1 MGRIWKAA
9 QQLMSRLVL
18 IVLAATAIATFASW
32 RLAKFNEREHIH
44 KMTRLAASAVEA
56 DLRSDMEA
64 WMLGQIRLAK
74 MWEFGEPTYSQWT
87 AFAGLYL
94 EHHPG
99 CVAIVCLDPKY
110 QERWVREYPW
120 RETSA
125 RQFSCSALG
134 IRIRPHFQSC
144 SLLRRARNNGSRW
157 CLSIKK
163 AGSVAT
169 FWAIS
174 RFSAPLKA
182 CWTISRASISPSPS
196 VKLVC
201 LVLNCHSTAETMRKD
216 GPRVLMFPFPTPRG
230 S

>member
-18 IVLAATAIATFASW
+18 IVLAATAIATFTSW
-32 RLAKFNEREHIH
+32 RLAKLNEREHIH

-99 CVAIVCLDPKY
+99 CVAIVWLDPKY
-110 QERWVREYPW
+110 QERWV
-120 RETSA
+120 
-125 RQFSCSALG
+125 
-134 IRIRPHFQSC
+134 
-144 SLLRRARNNGSRW
+144 
-157 CLSIKK
+157 
-163 AGSVAT
+163 
-169 FWAIS
+169 
-174 RFSAPLKA
+174 
-182 CWTISRASISPSPS
+182 SRAPGEKVPLAGDGSHANSLAARSGFASGHAFKIAHFSGRQ
-196 VKLVC
+196 
-201 LVLNCHSTAETMRKD
+201 ETVAHGRAYLSERPV
-216 GPRVLMFPFPTPRG
+216 PRLRSGLF
-230 S
+230 